1 MLKGLL
7 ELDLERLLKSLGGSM
22 RKYEWF
28 APLIVL
34 LTTTALL
41 TASAG
46 VYRSISTG
54 TNYDKETE
62 KGSIWQS
69 Y

>member
-1 MLKGLL
+1 
-7 ELDLERLLKSLGGSM
+7 M

>member
-1 MLKGLL
+1 MLKDPL

-34 LTTTALL
+34 LCTMALL
-41 TASAG
+41 TTSAAI
-46 VYRSISTG
+46 YRSISIG
-54 TNYDKETE
+54 TIYDKET
-62 KGSIWQS
+62 QR
-69 Y
+69 